1 MNGPI
6 IQIDNMTKVYKVHHR
21 EEGFWNSFKSVF
33 NRKYK
38 MVEAVSGINL
48 SINKGEIRGL
58 IGPNGAG
65 KSTTI
70 KIMSGVLHPS
80 TGEVTAMG
88 MVPWQEREK
97 FVRNLGIVF
106 GQKSQLWW
114 DLPAVDTFALQKEM
128 FHIPAEAYAE
138 RLSYLARLLKIEDVM
153 TKPVRQLSLGER
165 MKCELVCALL
175 HEPPLIFLDEPT
187 IGMDV
192 ISKETMRQF
201 IKQVNREKGTT
212 FIITTH
218 DLGDL
223 EDLCEKVTIINKGTV
238 VYDDT
243 LDNLSRYFNDK
254 KLIEVKFIRPVAR
267 EMLEGFDV
275 KNFDPMLA
283 TLEIELQEGET
294 IQTVINEIFNRLPVK
309 DININNI
316 KIEEVIKQI
325 YSA

>member
-1 MNGPI
+1 MSGPI
-6 IQIDNMTKVYKVHHR
+6 IQIDNMKKVYKVHHR
-21 EEGFWNSFKSVF
+21 EEGFMNSFKSLF

-38 MVEAVSGINL
+38 LVEAVSGINL
-48 SINKGEIRGL
+48 RINKGEVRGL

-80 TGEVTAMG
+80 TGEVRVMG

-128 FHIPAEAYAE
+128 FHIPADAYAE
-138 RLSYLARLLKIEDVM
+138 RLSYLARLLKIEEVM

-243 LDNLSRYFNDK
+243 LDNLSRYFSDK
-254 KLIEVKFIRPVAR
+254 KLIEVKFIRPVTR

-275 KNFDPMLA
+275 ISFDPMLA
-283 TLEIELQEGET
+283 TLEIELKEGET
-294 IQTVINEIFNRLPVK
+294 IQTEINEIFNRLPVK

>member
-1 MNGPI
+1 MSGPI
-6 IQIDNMTKVYKVHHR
+6 IRIDNMKKVYKVHHR

-38 MVEAVSGINL
+38 QVEAVSGINL
-48 SINKGEIRGL
+48 QVNKGEIRGL

-80 TGEVTAMG
+80 TGDVRVMG

-138 RLSYLARLLKIEDVM
+138 RLAYLANLLKIEDVM

-243 LDNLSRYFNDK
+243 LDNLSRYFSDK
-254 KLIEVKFIRPVAR
+254 KLIEVKFVRPVTR
-267 EMLEGFDV
+267 EMLEGFNV
-275 KNFDPMLA
+275 KSFDPMLA

-294 IQTVINEIFNRLPVK
+294 IQGEINEIFNRLPVK
-309 DININNI
+309 DINIHNI
-316 KIEEVIKQI
+316 RIEEVIKQI

>member
-243 LDNLSRYFNDK
+243 LNNLSRYFNDK
-254 KLIEVKFIRPVAR
+254 KLIEAKFIRPVTR

>member
-1 MNGPI
+1 M
-6 IQIDNMTKVYKVHHR
+6 
-21 EEGFWNSFKSVF
+21 
-33 NRKYK
+33 
-38 MVEAVSGINL
+38 
-48 SINKGEIRGL
+48 

-80 TGEVTAMG
+80 TGDVRVMG
-88 MVPWQEREK
+88 MVPWLEREK

-138 RLSYLARLLKIEDVM
+138 RLAYLSNLLKIEDVM

-243 LDNLSRYFNDK
+243 LDNLSRYFSDK
-254 KLIEVKFIRPVAR
+254 KLIDVKFIRPATR
-267 EMLEGFDV
+267 EMLEGFNV
-275 KNFDPMLA
+275 KSFDPMLA

-294 IQTVINEIFNRLPVK
+294 IQGEINEIFNRLPVK
-309 DININNI
+309 DINIHNI
-316 KIEEVIKQI
+316 RIEEVIKQI